1 MRQRV
6 LITGIGCLSCFGI
19 GTRVLMD
26 ALYANVSGI
35 APVTTFD
42 TSTCRAHHAALVR
55 DFDPAAYIPPQ
66 RLRRMDAASRLA
78 VACARLTFDDA
89 RWPADAAAPTDRLGV
104 ALGTYTA
111 GLDSMVEYLRGLI
124 KHGPAGVPAMLFSNT
139 VSNAPASLCAIEF
152 GLRGPN
158 VTFNQREASALSAL
172 RYAAAAVADGHVDA
186 MMTGAVDTLVE
197 TFFKAHDLFRALSPR
212 RSGQREGARPFDRRR
227 NGFSLGE
234 GGVTLLLESEAS
246 AAARGARSYGE
257 LLGVG
262 ATGSPATINSWPND
276 ANGLERAMR
285 AALATV
291 RVSPDEVVALFA
303 TANGSRDL
311 DRLES
316 AAVGATFGRPIPVVS
331 IKGATGESSA
341 SGASSIAAGLLA
353 VGAGRLPPTVGW
365 QERDPACD
373 VSVSAET
380 RECEPGVFMVNTVAS
395 GGTNYSAVF
404 RATGL
409 KEAAL

>member
-6 LITGIGCLSCFGI
+6 LITGIGCVSCFGI

-35 APVTTFD
+35 APITTFD

-55 DFDPAAYIPPQ
+55 DFDPTAYIAPLK
-66 RLRRMDAASRLA
+66 LRRMDAASRLA
-78 VACARLTFDDA
+78 VVSARLMFDDA
-89 RWPADAAAPTDRLGV
+89 GWPADRAPTERLGV

-124 KHGPAGVPAMLFSNT
+124 KNGPAGVPALLFSNT

-172 RYAAAAVADGHVDA
+172 RYAAGAVADGQVDA

-212 RSGQREGARPFDRRR
+212 QSGQSESARPFDRRR

-234 GGVTLLLESEAS
+234 GSVTLLLESEAS
-246 AAARGARSYGE
+246 AVARGARSYGE
-257 LLGVG
+257 VLGVG

-276 ANGLERAMR
+276 PNGLERAML
-285 AALATV
+285 AALAPV
-291 RVSPDEVVALFA
+291 GVSPDEVVALFA
-303 TANGSRDL
+303 TANGSPDL

-316 AAVGATFGRPIPVVS
+316 AAVGATFARPIPVVS

-341 SGASSIAAGLLA
+341 SGAASIAAGLLA

-365 QERDPACD
+365 RERDPACD
-373 VSVSAET
+373 VSVTADT

-409 KEAAL
+409 KRAAL